1 MMAIRGRVQRA
12 GAFVRSGLANPAL
25 PRWVLAALLLGIGA
39 VVTAG
44 GVWLIALGGSFYY
57 LLAGAAVLGSGV
69 LTARGD
75 RRGAWIFAAFLVA
88 SLIWSLWEA
97 GLDGWAL
104 TARLLA
110 PAVLGLCFAYPRLFR
125 DPTTRFDQWAPRA
138 APIVALLC
146 IVAIAVGGMQQGPP
160 RLPFPDASEAP
171 FQAAGDEWAA
181 YGGVAAGTR
190 YSMLAQLTPAN
201 VSQLEVAWTHS
212 AGAIEAGAR
221 SPMQVTPI
229 MIGDTLYYCSQ
240 TNAVI
245 ALDPETGE
253 ERWRFDP
260 EVGPPGP
267 GFLVRCRGVAHHRSN
282 ARECPER
289 IISATFDARLF
300 ALDART
306 GALCRS
312 FGDGGY
318 VDLTEGLG
326 DVQPG
331 FYYVSSA
338 PLIAR
343 DKIVVGGAVIDNMN
357 VDEPSGVIRAY
368 DVETGALSWAWDL
381 GRPDERGAPPEGET
395 YTRSTPN
402 SWAPATADEA
412 LGLVYLPLGNPTPDY
427 WGADRTPEEE
437 RFGSSVVALDAET
450 GALRWS
456 FQTMHHDL
464 WDYDVPA
471 QPTLVDIERD
481 GQVVPALVQVTKRG
495 QLFVLDRRTGE
506 PVAAVEE
513 RPVAQ
518 TGAAPGERLSPTQP
532 YSVGMPSFG
541 GVLRERDM
549 WGVTPIDQLWCR
561 IAFKRLRY
569 DGEATPPGET
579 ASLVYP
585 GVAGGMNWG
594 GVSIDPVHGVA
605 IVNSMYVAATNQLIP
620 RERADEMARSGGD
633 APQGMTGAPYGAQVS
648 TFYSPLNVPC
658 NEPPYGR
665 LSAVDLRTGALL
677 WQRPVGTTRDTGPF
691 GIATHL
697 PIPMGL
703 PNLGGTLTT
712 QGGLVFMGA
721 ARERRFRAFDIRTG
735 REVWSAALPSGG
747 QANPMTY
754 VSPRSGRQFVVIA
767 AGGHPVLDMPPG
779 DTLVAFAVP

>member
-1 MMAIRGRVQRA
+1 MT
-12 GAFVRSGLANPAL
+12 GLAELTRRARALLANTAL
-25 PRWVLAALLLGIGA
+25 PRWLFAALLAAIGA
-39 VVTAG
+39 IVGAG
-44 GVWLIALGGSFYY
+44 GIWLLAIGGSPYY
-57 LLAGAAVLGSGV
+57 ALAGASVLIAAI
-69 LTARGD
+69 LTARAD
-75 RRGAWIFAAFLVA
+75 QRGAWLYAAFLIA
-88 SLIWSLWEA
+88 STIWSLWEA

-110 PAVLGLCFAYPRLFR
+110 PAILGLGFGYPRLLASAG
-125 DPTTRFDQWAPRA
+125 WAVRAPLLASALCLVTIGVGAFQPYPAA
-138 APIVALLC
+138 APFPQARQVA
-146 IVAIAVGGMQQGPP
+146 A
-160 RLPFPDASEAP
+160 E
-171 FQAAGDEWAA
+171 AAGDEWSA
-181 YGGVAAGTR
+181 YGGVVAGTR
-190 YSMLAQLTPAN
+190 YSTLAQLTPDN
-201 VSQLEVAWTHS
+201 VSRLEVAWTHS

-229 MIGDTLYYCSQ
+229 MVGDTLYYCAQ

-260 EVGPPGP
+260 QVELPPR
-267 GFLVRCRGVAHHRSN
+267 GFLVRCRGVSYHRSN

-289 IISATFDARLF
+289 IVSATFDARLF

-306 GALCRS
+306 GRLCSS
-312 FGDGGY
+312 FGDNGF

-326 DVQPG
+326 EVQPG
-331 FYYVSSA
+331 FYYVSSP

-343 DKIVVGGAVIDNMN
+343 GNIIVGGAVIDNMQ

-368 DVETGALSWAWDL
+368 DVETGALSWAWDM
-381 GRPDERGAPPEGET
+381 GRPDARGAPHQGET

-471 QPTLVDIERD
+471 QPTLVDIERN
-481 GQVVPALVQVTKRG
+481 GQTIPALVQATKRG

-506 PVAAVEE
+506 PVLPVEE
-513 RPVAQ
+513 RPAPQ

-532 YSVGMPSFG
+532 YSVAMSSFG

-549 WGVTPIDQLWCR
+549 WGATPIDQLWCR
-561 IAFKRLRY
+561 IAFRRLRY
-569 DGEATPPGET
+569 EGEATPPGET

-594 GVSIDPVHGVA
+594 GVSVDPVHGVA
-605 IVNSMYVAATNQLIP
+605 IVNSMDVAATNQLIP
-620 RERADEMARSGGD
+620 RAEADEMARRGGD
-633 APQGMTGAPYGAQVS
+633 APQPMAGAPYAAQVS
-648 TFYSPLNVPC
+648 TFYSPLNAPC

-677 WQRPVGTTRDTGPF
+677 WQRSVGTIRDAGPL

-712 QGGLVFMGA
+712 RGGLVFMGA
-721 ARERRFRAFDIRTG
+721 VRERRFRAFDIRTG
-735 REVWSAALPSGG
+735 RELWSAALPNGG

-754 VSPRSGRQFVVIA
+754 VSPTSGRQFVVIA
-767 AGGHPVLDMPPG
+767 AGGHPVLDMPAG
-779 DTLVAFAVP
+779 DTLVAFALPQ

>member
-1 MMAIRGRVQRA
+1 MNIAAKTMQRTA
-12 GAFVRSGLANPAL
+12 ALLARPAL
-25 PRWVLAALLLGIGA
+25 PRWLFGALLLAIGA
-39 VVTAG
+39 AIFTG
-44 GVWLIALGGSFYY
+44 GIWLVALGGSLYY
-57 LLAGAAVLGSGV
+57 ALAGAGVLAAGV

-75 RRGAWIFAAFLVA
+75 RRAGWIYAAVLA
-88 SLIWSLWEA
+88 ATALWSLWEA

-110 PAVLGLCFAYPRLFR
+110 PAILGFGFAYPKLFAGAG
-125 DPTTRFDQWAPRA
+125 WAIRA
-138 APIVALLC
+138 PALAAAFAIVT
-146 IVAIAVGGMQQGPP
+146 IAAGASRPLP
-160 RLPFPDASEAP
+160 AAAPFPDASEI
-171 FQAAGDEWAA
+171 AGETAGAEWTAF
-181 YGGVAAGTR
+181 GGVAAGTR
-190 YSMLAQLTPAN
+190 YSTLDQINPDN
-201 VSQLEVAWTHS
+201 VARLEIAWTHD

-229 MIGDTLYYCSQ
+229 MVGDTLYYCSQ

-260 EVGPPGP
+260 QVELPPR
-267 GFLVRCRGVAHHRSN
+267 GFLVRCRGVSYHRSN

-306 GALCRS
+306 GRLCPS
-312 FGDGGY
+312 FGDTGF
-318 VDLTEGLG
+318 VDLKEGLG
-326 DVQPG
+326 EVQPG
-331 FYYVSSA
+331 FYYVSSP

-343 DKIVVGGAVIDNMN
+343 GNIVVGGAVIDNMQ
-357 VDEPSGVIRAY
+357 VDEPSGVVRAY
-368 DVETGALSWAWDL
+368 DAKTGALSWAWDM
-381 GRPDERGAPPEGET
+381 GRPGARGAPRQGET

-464 WDYDVPA
+464 WDYDAPA
-471 QPTLVDIERD
+471 QPTLVDIERN
-481 GQVVPALVQVTKRG
+481 GQTVPALLQVTKRG
-495 QLFVLDRRTGE
+495 QLFVLDRRSGE
-506 PVAAVEE
+506 PVFPVEE
-513 RPVAQ
+513 RPVPQ
-518 TGAAPGERLSPTQP
+518 RGAAPGERLSPTQP

-549 WGVTPIDQLWCR
+549 WGATPIDQLWCR
-561 IAFKRLRY
+561 IAFRRLRY
-569 DGEATPPGET
+569 EGEATPPGET

-594 GVSIDPVHGVA
+594 GVSVDPAHGVA

-620 RERADEMARSGGD
+620 RAEADEMVRRGGD
-633 APQGMTGAPYGAQVS
+633 APQAMAGAPYAAQVA
-648 TFYSPLNVPC
+648 TFYSPLNAPC

-677 WQRPVGTTRDTGPF
+677 WQRPVGTIRDAGPF

-712 QGGLVFMGA
+712 RGGLVFMGA

-735 REVWSAALPSGG
+735 REAWSAALPNGG

-754 VSPRSGRQFVVIA
+754 VSPVSGRQFVVIA
-767 AGGHPVLDMPPG
+767 AGGHPVLDMPAG
-779 DTLVAFAVP
+779 DTLVAFALPQ